1 MSIEWLIRGW
11 RMQCHFARGTCFR
24 SFAALL
30 TPALLTALTTL
41 SSGQVKPGGGG
52 GGGGRPTPVTGTTTT
67 RPSTAPDFSY
77 PSAGNPLFL
86 SGKVVLEDGAA
97 ITDLIVIQ
105 SVCQGNVRN
114 EAYTDSKGNFSLN
127 LGERTRDAVASA
139 EEADTSFGS
148 MSAGSRRRGT
158 RDLRNCALQ
167 ASLAGFRS
175 DQLEMRGKVL
185 DLGDTDVGTIFLH
198 RLGQVEGFTISATT
212 AAAPPAARKEYE
224 KGKDEE
230 RKTKWEA
237 AAKRF
242 SKAVEIYP
250 KYAVAWCELGRV
262 QLQQNDE
269 ASARTSFGNSLEAD
283 SRFLTPHMELA
294 KLALKA
300 KDWKNLAQETETVIA
315 LDPLDYPQYWFYNAA
330 ANYYLDDLV
339 KAEASARRCLTLDER
354 HQMPRAEYVMG
365 MILVKKKDYAGAAAH
380 IKNYV
385 RLLPD
390 APDAEVARKQISE
403 LMANAAPQ
411 TSEAK

>member
-1 MSIEWLIRGW
+1 M
-11 RMQCHFARGTCFR
+11 
-24 SFAALL
+24 
-30 TPALLTALTTL
+30 
-41 SSGQVKPGGGG
+41 
-52 GGGGRPTPVTGTTTT
+52 
-67 RPSTAPDFSY
+67 
-77 PSAGNPLFL
+77 FL

-114 EAYTDSKGNFSLN
+114 EAYTDSKGNFSLS
-127 LGERTRDAVASA
+127 LGDRTRSTVASA
-139 EEADTSFGS
+139 EEADASFGS
-148 MSAGSRRRGT
+148 MNGGPRQRGT

-175 DQLEMRGKVL
+175 DQIEMRSKVL

-212 AAAPPAARKEYE
+212 AAAPPAARKEFE

-269 ASARTSFGNSLEAD
+269 AGARTSFGHALEAD
-283 SRFLTPHMELA
+283 SRFITPHGELA
-294 KLALKA
+294 KLALKSKNW
-300 KDWKNLAQETETVIA
+300 KDLAQETETLVS
-315 LDPLDYPQYWFYNAA
+315 LDPVDYPQYWFYNAA